1 MPGSGSGDVGNIPEL
16 WLWEAIQTATDVD
29 AFPMG
34 VPEGVEPPFVTFGRT
49 GTSRERSTQG
59 GTCTRLGSF
68 EVTIYAD
75 TYREAKVL
83 AKAVA
88 DALHDFSGT
97 VDDLTIDDVGLEDEA
112 DGSPL
117 YLEGRDR
124 PTYSVDQTYRII
136 WQE

>member
-49 GTSRERSTQG
+49 GTGRERSVQG
-59 GTCTRLGSF
+59 ATDSVTGAF

-83 AKAVA
+83 ARLVA

-97 VDDLTIDDVGLEDEA
+97 VDDLTIDDVALEDEA

-124 PTYSVDQTYRII
+124 PTYSVDQTYQIR